1 MHGPTFIFWASLTP
15 VLSCCSGA
23 EVNFWVPLTRVFG
36 TNTLFVE
43 SAPGR
48 GDFRP
53 VELGYGACCGGA
65 VFTEPCIF
73 TIDNP

>member
-15 VLSCCSGA
+15 VLSCYSGA

-53 VELGYGACCGGA
+53 VELGYGAC
-65 VFTEPCIF
+65 FRRWSRFHRTLYIYYR
-73 TIDNP
+73 